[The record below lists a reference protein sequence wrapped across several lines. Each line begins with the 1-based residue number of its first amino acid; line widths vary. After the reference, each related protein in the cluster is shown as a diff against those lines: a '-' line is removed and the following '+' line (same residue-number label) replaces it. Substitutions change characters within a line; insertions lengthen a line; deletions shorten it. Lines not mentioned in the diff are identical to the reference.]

1 LHIFE
6 HPFAQLLKIVG
17 RDHRDLKI
25 CLFRIHENI
34 LLKRILEQIKD
45 AFFPSQN
52 GAVTS
57 PTSRGQGVTAHANQP
72 NLDPCSET

>member
-1 LHIFE
+1 
-6 HPFAQLLKIVG
+6 
-17 RDHRDLKI
+17 
-25 CLFRIHENI
+25 
-34 LLKRILEQIKD
+34 LKRILEQIKD
-45 AFFPSQN
+45 AFFFASQN